1 MYIVELI
8 KYYELGSDEI
18 NPKFIKPQ
26 VITFKSSTD
35 EILYGLFFKGVN
47 DSDNSYDNPTLIY
60 VYGGPQY
67 RSVMCKYYSK
77 GIGQAYARRG
87 YNIWMCDNRGSE
99 SRGVKF
105 DHYLYHAFG
114 TVEVEDQIKGIEVLT
129 EMKMVNPE
137 RIGVY
142 GWSYGGYMSLLLS
155 SKYMKMKC
163 CIAGGAVGDWI
174 DYDTGYTERYLGKP
188 QEYPEVYKNSSL
200 IPYLKDIKVFYYLFY
215 FV

>member
-1 MYIVELI
+1 
-8 KYYELGSDEI
+8 
-18 NPKFIKPQ
+18 
-26 VITFKSSTD
+26 
-35 EILYGLFFKGVN
+35 
-47 DSDNSYDNPTLIY
+47 
-60 VYGGPQY
+60 
-67 RSVMCKYYSK
+67 MCKYYSK

-114 TVEVEDQIKGIEVLT
+114 TVEVEYQIKGIEVLT

-215 FV
+215 FVQCPILLIHGYQDDNVLFRHFGKIVQELYSNRIIPDIMIFPSEKHGVAKNGEALSKKMGDFLQLKLKE